1 MTTIYVPY
9 HLDERLDGL
18 VDEPADVT
26 VAVEFP
32 EDTDI
37 WGRLVVLY
45 DRLADEVRRAESP
58 VVISGD
64 CTTALGTVA
73 GLQRG
78 GVDPAVVWFDAHGDV
93 QTLETTTSGYIGGM
107 PLRVLVGYRPEL
119 IADRLGLRALDEERA
134 VLVDARDLDP
144 AEEDYLRTSGIRR
157 YQLQNLELPDGPL
170 VVHVD
175 LDVVDAGDLPGLLFP
190 VPGGPSM
197 GDVLA
202 KVQEIIATGRVVAVD
217 LACTWRPGNGA
228 EARGFIQTV
237 CKGFRKDPNKFRTQ
251 RDH

>member
-18 VDEPADVT
+18 VDEPADTTVT
-26 VAVEFP
+26 VEFP
-32 EDTDI
+32 EDTDL
-37 WGRLVVLY
+37 WGRLAVLY
-45 DRLADEVRRAESP
+45 DRVADEVSKADSP
-58 VVISGD
+58 VIISGD

-73 GLQRG
+73 GLQRRG
-78 GVDPAVVWFDAHGDV
+78 EDPAIVWFDAHGDV

-119 IADRLGLRALDEERA
+119 IADRLGLRALDEDRA
-134 VLVDARDLDP
+134 VLVEVRDLDP
-144 AEEDYLRTSGIRR
+144 AEADYLKESGIRR
-157 YQLQNLELPDGPL
+157 YQIQDLELPEGPL
-170 VVHVD
+170 VLHVD
-175 LDVVDAGDLPGLLFP
+175 LDVIDGAELPGLLFP

-197 GDVLA
+197 ADVLA
-202 KVQEIIATGRVVAVD
+202 KVEEIIATGRVVAVD
-217 LACTWRPGNGA
+217 LACTWRPGHGA

-237 CKGFRKDPNKFRTQ
+237 CTGYRKEPNKFRTY

>member
-26 VAVEFP
+26 VTVELP

-37 WGRLVVLY
+37 WGRLATLY
-45 DRLADEVRRAESP
+45 DSVADAVSKAASP

-73 GLQRG
+73 GLQRR
-78 GVDPAVVWFDAHGDV
+78 GVDPAIVWFDAHGDV

-119 IADRLGLRALDEERA
+119 IADRLGLRALDESRA

-144 AEEDYLRTSGIRR
+144 AEAEYLAESGIRR
-157 YQLQNLELPDGPL
+157 YRLDELELPDGPL

-175 LDVVDAGDLPGLLFP
+175 LDVVDKGDLPGLLFP
-190 VPGGPSM
+190 VAGGPSM
-197 GDVLA
+197 AAVLA
-202 KVQEIIATGRVVAVD
+202 KVMEIIATGSVVAVD

-228 EARGFIQTV
+228 EARGFIQTI
-237 CKGFRKDPNKFRTQ
+237 CKESRKEPNKFRTQ

>member
-9 HLDERLDGL
+9 HLDELLDGL
-18 VDEPADVT
+18 VDEPADTTVT
-26 VAVEFP
+26 ADLP
-32 EDTDI
+32 DDTDI
-37 WGRLVVLY
+37 WGRLAVLY
-45 DRLADEVRRAESP
+45 DRVADVVSAAASP

-64 CTTALGTVA
+64 CTVSLGTVA
-73 GLQRG
+73 GLQRR

-107 PLRVLVGYRPEL
+107 PLRLLVGYRPEL
-119 IADRLGLRALDEERA
+119 IADRLGLRALREEQA

-144 AEEDYLRTSGIRR
+144 AEREYLQGSGIRR
-157 YQLQNLELPDGPL
+157 YQIQDLELPDGPL

-175 LDVVDAGDLPGLLFP
+175 LDVVDGAELPGLLFP

-197 GDVLA
+197 RDVLA
-202 KVQEIIATGRVVAVD
+202 KVEEIIGTGRVVAVD

-228 EARGFIQTV
+228 EARTFVQTI
-237 CKGFRKDPNKFRTQ
+237 CKGFGKNPNNFRTQ
-251 RDH
+251 RDQ

>member
-18 VDEPADVT
+18 VDEPADTTVT
-26 VAVEFP
+26 VEFP

-37 WGRLVVLY
+37 WGRLAALY
-45 DRLADEVRRAESP
+45 DRVADEVSAADAP

-73 GLQRG
+73 GLQRA
-78 GVDPAVVWFDAHGDV
+78 GVDPAIVWFDAHGDV

-107 PLRVLVGYRPEL
+107 PLRLLVGYRPEL
-119 IADRLGLRALDEERA
+119 IAERLGLRALDEAQA

-144 AEEDYLRTSGIRR
+144 AEDDYLRASRIRR
-157 YQLQNLELPDGPL
+157 YRIQDLELPDGPL

-175 LDVVDAGDLPGLLFP
+175 LDVVDGGELPGLLFP

-197 GDVLA
+197 RAVLA
-202 KVQEIIATGRVVAVD
+202 KVEEIIATGRVVAVD

-228 EARGFIQTV
+228 EARGFVQTV
-237 CKGFRKDPNKFRTQ
+237 CKAFGKDPNNFRTQ

>member
-26 VAVEFP
+26 VIVEFP
-32 EDTDI
+32 EDGDI
-37 WGRLVVLY
+37 WGRLAVLY
-45 DRLADEVRRAESP
+45 ERVADEVSGAEAP

-64 CTTALGTVA
+64 CTTVLGTVA
-73 GLQRG
+73 GLQRR
-78 GVDPAVVWFDAHGDV
+78 GVDPAIVWFDAHGDV

-119 IADRLGLRALDEERA
+119 IADRLGIRALAEERA

-144 AEEDYLRTSGIRR
+144 AEEEYLRGSGIRR
-157 YQLQNLELPDGPL
+157 FRLQDLKLPDGPL

-175 LDVVDAGDLPGLLFP
+175 LDVVDGAELPATRSALPRAGRAVARGGAREGGGDHRDGEGGR
-190 VPGGPSM
+190 GGPR
-197 GDVLA
+197 VHLA
-202 KVQEIIATGRVVAVD
+202 ARKRRRGAGVRPND
-217 LACTWRPGNGA
+217 LQRLP
-228 EARGFIQTV
+228 
-237 CKGFRKDPNKFRTQ
+237 KGSEQVSDST
-251 RDH
+251 